1 MTDLERAREFFAAD
15 RYATEA
21 TGIEIVAV
29 GEHYAKCELKIEG
42 HHKNAV
48 GHVMGGVMFTMADFV
63 FAVATNFD
71 APSPTV
77 TVTSNICYLASP
89 RGNTLYGEAKLLKDG
104 KRNCFYEITITD
116 DTGTTAA
123 IVTVSGAHL
132 SQ

>member
-1 MTDLERAREFFAAD
+1 MTDLERAKEFFAAD

-21 TGIEIVAV
+21 TGIEIIAV
-29 GEHYAKCELKIEG
+29 GEHWAKCELKLDG
-42 HHKNAV
+42 RHKNAV

-77 TVTSNICYLASP
+77 TVTSNIAYLASP
-89 RGNTLYGEAKLLKDG
+89 RGNILYGEAKLLKDG

-116 DTGTTAA
+116 DTGLTVA
-123 IVTVSGAHL
+123 IVTTNGAHL
-132 SQ
+132 